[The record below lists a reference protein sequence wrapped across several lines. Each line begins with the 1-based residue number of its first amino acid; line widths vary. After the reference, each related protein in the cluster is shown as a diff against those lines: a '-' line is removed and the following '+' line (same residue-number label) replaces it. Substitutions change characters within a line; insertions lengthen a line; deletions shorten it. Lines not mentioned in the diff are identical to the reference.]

1 MRLSLVRGH
10 LEHRRETEQLYSLAL
25 MARYFHVCRMD
36 TPTVKA
42 YVHCW
47 YLSWLRLD
55 VLLQYPPPVAPAV
68 AQSAALSR
76 QLPVF
81 FPLFLSPSQCSS
93 LCVVYVVRY
102 KRCACS
108 TWSTW
113 SAYCSRFPRVASLK
127 S

>member
-10 LEHRRETEQLYSLAL
+10 LEHRRETEQLYSIAL

-76 QLPVF
+76 QF
-81 FPLFLSPSQCSS
+81 SFLSSS
-93 LCVVYVVRY
+93 HRLNNRLNARLC
-102 KRCACS
+102 
-108 TWSTW
+108 
-113 SAYCSRFPRVASLK
+113 ASCTSFVINGVHAALGALGVHIAAA
-127 S
+127 SPGSLH

>member
-1 MRLSLVRGH
+1 MRLTLVRGH
-10 LEHRRETEQLYSLAL
+10 LEHRRETEQLYSIAL

-68 AQSAALSR
+68 AQSAALSTGS
-76 QLPVF
+76 
-81 FPLFLSPSQCSS
+81 FLSS
-93 LCVVYVVRY
+93 LPLTVSMLVSVR
-102 KRCACS
+102 
-108 TWSTW
+108 
-113 SAYCSRFPRVASLK
+113 RVRRSL
-127 S
+127 

>member
-1 MRLSLVRGH
+1 MRLTLVRGH
-10 LEHRRETEQLYSLAL
+10 LEHRRETEQLYSIAL

-76 QLPVF
+76 QF
-81 FPLFLSPSQCSS
+81 SFLSLPLTVSMLVSVRRVRRS
-93 LCVVYVVRY
+93 L
-102 KRCACS
+102 
-108 TWSTW
+108 
-113 SAYCSRFPRVASLK
+113 
-127 S
+127 